1 METEYFFAKDPLLKL
16 YQLYRRTGAA
26 MHKARRK
33 ELRRHKLSDSEV
45 AVLFVVHYTRNNI
58 TPAGIAHQLIQDN
71 HATAQQVVRMEKRG
85 LLKKVKDLPR
95 SNQVRVELTPYG
107 EQMFQKSEKIKSIYG
122 ILSVLSEKERKQ
134 LSTYLYKIWEKATE
148 IYE

>member
-1 METEYFFAKDPLLKL
+1 METEYYFAEDTLLKL

-33 ELRRHKLSDSEV
+33 ELRRYKLSDSEV
-45 AVLFVVHYTRNNI
+45 AVLFMVHFSKNQI
-58 TPAGIAHQLIQDN
+58 TPAGIAHQMIQDN

-85 LLKKVKDLPR
+85 LLRKVKDLPR
-95 SNQVRVELTPYG
+95 TNQVRVVLTDYG
-107 EQMFQKSEKIKSIYG
+107 EEMYQKSQKNKSIHE
-122 ILSVLSEKERKQ
+122 IVSVLSEKERDQ
-134 LSTYLYKIWEKATE
+134 LSIYLYKLWEKATE